1 MTESGDRFSST
12 SPYPLCGVAK
22 GAGRRVTRLVSAAAQ
37 IPRVNDAAVPDI
49 IATSE
54 SSTLR
59 RSRIKGGGASS
70 SFASLD
76 VPQPSGNGATG
87 GGFRLSAAQESDARA
102 SRRNMIA
109 SIATCGAPPAS
120 CGVAQSFAARS

>member
-12 SPYPLCGVAK
+12 NPYPLCGVAK

-37 IPRVNDAAVPDI
+37 MPRVNDAAVPDI
-49 IATSE
+49 MATSD

-87 GGFRLSAAQESDARA
+87 GGFRLSAAQESD
-102 SRRNMIA
+102 SKLGNSM
-109 SIATCGAPPAS
+109 TGYP
-120 CGVAQSFAARS
+120 